1 MNLNDL
7 AGQLIGP
14 LGGIFA
20 LGMLAGG
27 TLSLRFLA
35 PKMYDARLDAL
46 KDKVAALDEEI
57 KPYREFKD
65 SKARAALNA
74 QGGSQ

>member
-1 MNLNDL
+1 MDFNDI

-20 LGMLAGG
+20 LGMLVGG
-27 TLSLRFLA
+27 ALALRWLA
-35 PKMYDARLDAL
+35 PKIYDSRIDAMREKIDAL
-46 KDKVAALDEEI
+46 DKEI
-57 KPYREFKD
+57 APYREFKE

-74 QGGSQ
+74 QGGGQ